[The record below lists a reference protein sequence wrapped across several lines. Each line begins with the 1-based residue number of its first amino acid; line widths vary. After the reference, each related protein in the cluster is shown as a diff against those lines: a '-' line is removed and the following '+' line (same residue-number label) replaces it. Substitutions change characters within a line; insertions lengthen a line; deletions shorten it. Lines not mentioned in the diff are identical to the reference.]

1 MSNEDRPRHQQI
13 MQDEETPT
21 RQQIMQAR
29 KGTATRYRA
38 SSLGEVFKHAS
49 SLNGGKKYA
58 TWPVHSGS
66 FRSRVGF
73 VPLTKQRAT
82 KLYHKARKWN
92 RRKAAHRYGG
102 YLGSAALRV
111 LECLIF
117 DFLDFASGRLDPSYE
132 GIAKKTGLGRS
143 TVAKA
148 LARLKELRV
157 ISWLRRC
164 TESRDAGGRYA
175 MRQLTNAYAVLP
187 SSQWRGFLEAPPP
200 HPTEWGAVPPLPS
213 LIEQALQELTD
224 GGSNDAATRIL
235 GTDPDDKLAA
245 ALADFGSALR
255 PKDHV
260 LPGVLNLV

>member
-1 MSNEDRPRHQQI
+1 MSKPTYDKDTISKPTREQI
-13 MQDEETPT
+13 MQG
-21 RQQIMQAR
+21 RQ
-29 KGTATRYRA
+29 GTATRFRA
-38 SSLGEVFKHAS
+38 SSLGEVFHHAP

-58 TWPVHSGS
+58 IWPVHSGS
-66 FRSRVGF
+66 FKSRVGF
-73 VPLTKQRAT
+73 VPLAKNQAA

-148 LARLKELRV
+148 LARLKELRI

-164 TESRDAGGRYA
+164 IEAKDEGGRFA
-175 MRQLTNAYAVLP
+175 LRQLTNAYAVLP
-187 SSQWRGFLEAPPP
+187 SSQWLGFLEAPPP
-200 HPTEWGAVPPLPS
+200 DPSAWGACPPLPS
-213 LIEQALQELTD
+213 VIEQALQELQD
-224 GGSNDAATRIL
+224 GGSNNAAARIL
-235 GTDPDDKLAA
+235 QADPDDKLAA
-245 ALADFGSALR
+245 ALTGLNAAMQE
-255 PKDHV
+255 KKHV
-260 LPGVLNLV
+260 LPGVQNLL